1 MATCLDGEHRPLRS
15 RLQNGVPV
23 PHLSP
28 ARTRLA
34 LLALALG
41 GFGIGTTEFVAMGL
55 LPDIARDL
63 LPDLW
68 ASSQEDAL
76 ARAGIMI
83 SAYAAGVV
91 VGAPT
96 IAAIA
101 ARFPRKKLL
110 VVLTIAFALGTV
122 ASAVAPTFGSVVA
135 FRFIAALPHGAYF
148 GIAALVAAQLMGPDK
163 RGQAVA
169 YVLTGLTIA
178 NVVGVPSITWLG
190 QHTSWR
196 VAYLVVAAIFLC
208 CTAAIVAVVPDHA
221 GDPHAT
227 VKRELSAFTR
237 PAVWFALLTGA
248 LGFGGLF
255 AVYTY
260 VSPMA
265 TELAGAPERLVPVA
279 LVVLGIGTTVGN
291 IMGGRMADRGAL
303 RAIFWLFGVFAG
315 ALLMLALISGSFAGL
330 LVGLFAVGLAASAIS
345 PAIQTRLMDVAGDS
359 QTMAAAV
366 NHSAL
371 NIGNSLGAFLGG
383 AVIAAGWG
391 YVAPTWVGLALCA
404 PGFAFALAG
413 WAVTRDGAG
422 VGGAGIAGVA
432 GGAADGAVRDAGDA
446 ADAGVAGG
454 GELVGAC
461 HDD

>member
-1 MATCLDGEHRPLRS
+1 MP
-15 RLQNGVPV
+15 Q
-23 PHLSP
+23 LSP
-28 ARTRLA
+28 TRTRLA

-63 LPDLW
+63 LPDLY
-68 ASSQEDAL
+68 AANQEEAL
-76 ARAGIMI
+76 ARAGIVI

-101 ARFPRKKLL
+101 ARFPRRTLL
-110 VVLTIAFALGTV
+110 IVLTLLFAAGTV
-122 ASAVAPTFGSVVA
+122 ASAVMPTFTGVVA

-148 GIAALVAAQLMGPDK
+148 GIAALVAAQLMGAEK
-163 RGQAVA
+163 RGRAVA
-169 YVLTGLTIA
+169 FVLSGLTIA
-178 NVVGVPSITWLG
+178 NVVGVPLITWLG
-190 QHTSWR
+190 QHTTWR
-196 VAYLVVAAIFLC
+196 VAYLVVAAIFVGC
-208 CTAAIVAVVPDHA
+208 AVAIAGVVPA
-221 GDPHAT
+221 QPGNPHAT
-227 VKRELSAFTR
+227 MRRELAAFTR

-260 VSPMA
+260 VSPMV
-265 TELAGAPERLVPVA
+265 TEVAGAPERWVPVA

-291 IMGGRMADRGAL
+291 VMGGRMADHGAM
-303 RAIFWLFGVFAG
+303 RAVFWLFGVFAA
-315 ALLMLALISGSFAGL
+315 ALLLLALVSATFAGL

-391 YVAPTWVGLALCA
+391 YVAPTWLGLVLCA
-404 PGFAFALAG
+404 PGAACALAG
-413 WAVTRDGAG
+413 WAVTRGDRGSRADDAEPG
-422 VGGAGIAGVA
+422 LVGK
-432 GGAADGAVRDAGDA
+432 
-446 ADAGVAGG
+446 AGG
-454 GELVGAC
+454 GPGDPHEPSLVA
-461 HDD
+461 